1 MVVREVIGELVTRRD
16 VATTLVADDTVERLV
31 TDGAADSHGVWNL
44 QGFGCRAVRPGM
56 SDIDP
61 DSTIGIYTGSDADMI
76 EEFDEF
82 FETQPGNYSRSGEI
96 KTAMRVYLAVKRAED
111 DLGLDIPDRSL
122 GAWVRTALKEQD
134 RREQRQAEE

>member
-1 MVVREVIGELVTRRD
+1 MVVREVIGELVAGRD
-16 VATTLVADDTVERLV
+16 VATIVADDALERLV
-31 TDGAADSHGVWNL
+31 ADGAADSHGVWNL
-44 QGFGCRAVRPGM
+44 QGFGCRAVRRGM

-82 FETQPGNYSRSGEI
+82 FETHPGSYSRSGEI
-96 KTAMRVYLAVKRAED
+96 KQAMRVYLAVKRFEAE
-111 DLGLDIPDRSL
+111 LDYDVPDRSL
-122 GAWVRTALKEQD
+122 AHWVRTALEEQD